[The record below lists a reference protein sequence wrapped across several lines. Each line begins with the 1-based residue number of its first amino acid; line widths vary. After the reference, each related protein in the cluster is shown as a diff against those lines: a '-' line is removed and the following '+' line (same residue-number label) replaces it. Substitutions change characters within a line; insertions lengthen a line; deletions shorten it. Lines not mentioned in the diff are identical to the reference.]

1 MDPLII
7 LCCIKPSCDSEMVT
21 LNYLKSI
28 FSGFGL
34 IQDMKMCL
42 ENSTLKVFIHYQE
55 KESSDKAIKIL
66 HGKNTRFGHLDL
78 SVTDLKEIPNKAKLF
93 PEGMESLQAV
103 NISSLLKF
111 PTPFSK
117 TTKSLK
123 TDLTLPMIEASD
135 YTIESSPE
143 RNALKNPTTSR
154 QNTQSSLIYS
164 YNSNTNPSNNCI
176 SNINATGA
184 LLPMHLILDNTHE
197 GLSPSRNLKCGNSP
211 VLKVQ
216 NLENQNLRPKFITNL
231 FGCFGNVVHVLFNKT
246 LGFALVEFQ
255 TTPQAEIAFNSLEGL
270 MFFGAQLKLEFS
282 VLKVL
287 SPHISVSDSDN
298 LVFYKNDHKA
308 FRYSRENAIRVNEP
322 SSLLH
327 ITGIPDQVSPLILF
341 QIVQQ
346 IREPVKIIQLKK
358 NLKSYHMYL
367 LQFDSLEHSLEVLS
381 VLHNKLINE
390 KYVKVSFSHSKL

>member
-7 LCCIKPSCDSEMVT
+7 LCCIKPSSDSEIVT

-34 IQDMKMCL
+34 IQDIQMCL
-42 ENSTLKVFIHYQE
+42 ENSTLRVFVHYQE
-55 KESSDKAIKIL
+55 KESRDKAIKIL
-66 HGKNTRFGHLDL
+66 HGKNTRFGQIDL

-93 PEGMESLQAV
+93 PEGTESLQTV

-111 PTPFSK
+111 PNPFSN
-117 TTKSLK
+117 TIKSLK

-143 RNALKNPTTSR
+143 CNDFKNQTTSKLK
-154 QNTQSSLIYS
+154 TQSSLIYWH
-164 YNSNTNPSNNCI
+164 NSNTNPSKNI
-176 SNINATGA
+176 SNINMAEA
-184 LLPMHLILDNTHE
+184 ILPMRLILDNTRE
-197 GLSPSRNLKCGNSP
+197 SLSPPRILKYENSP

-216 NLENQNLRPKFITNL
+216 NLESQNLRPKFITNL
-231 FGCFGNVVHVLFNKT
+231 FGCFGNVVHVMFNKT
-246 LGFALVEFQ
+246 LAFALVEFQ
-255 TTPQAEIAFNSLEGL
+255 TTLQAEIALNSLEGL
-270 MFFGAQLKLEFS
+270 MFFGQQLKIEFS
-282 VLKVL
+282 VLKAL
-287 SPHISVSDSDN
+287 SPHTSVSDSDD
-298 LVFYKNDHKA
+298 LVFYKNDNKA

-358 NLKSYHMYL
+358 NLKRYHMYL

-390 KYVKVSFSHSKL
+390 KYIKVSFSHSIL